1 MSAQT
6 TSSHSVHIAMHKLSQ
21 SAGLVLIFSGGL
33 VLLASAT
40 AKFAGVPQVVEELQ
54 RFGFDGGKLVIVA
67 VLEVVS
73 AVFFLTPST
82 RFLGLLLV
90 SAYLGGAIATHVQ
103 HDQSVLAPAM
113 ILLVFWA
120 GSWLRH
126 PQFFRR
132 EST

>member
-1 MSAQT
+1 MSVQ
-6 TSSHSVHIAMHKLSQ
+6 TSSGPSVHIAINKLLRRG
-21 SAGLVLIFSGGL
+21 GLVLIVFGGL

-54 RFGFDGGKLVIVA
+54 RFGFDGGKLAIVA

-73 AVFFLTPST
+73 AVLFLTPAT
-82 RFLGLLLV
+82 RSLGLLLV

-103 HDQSVLAPAM
+103 HDQSVLAPAA
-113 ILLVFWA
+113 ILLVIWA